1 VSSKWGREESYRWPS
16 KKPVWTIT
24 ALFVAALATMA
35 TVFYVYAEEWTFLQ
49 QRYLG
54 TYITSVSRP
63 WVKVAPYRMVFRVD
77 GAKER
82 LAVDADFNDPVVL
95 ARKAKL
101 QWEEKRYASAD
112 VERWLR
118 ETIYG
123 GATPWQLLF
132 DTPWKVGAG
141 VLVLGLFF
149 AIPLDQQPTAHHFG
163 LGQHL

>member
-1 VSSKWGREESYRWPS
+1 MSSKWGREESYRWPS
-16 KKPVWTIT
+16 KKPVRTIT

-54 TYITSVSRP
+54 TYITSVSRS
-63 WVKVAPYRMVFRVD
+63 WVKVAPYRIVFRVD

-101 QWEEKRYASAD
+101 QWEENAMPAPTWSDGCGRRSTEERRPGNCCLIRRGKSARACWWWD
-112 VERWLR
+112 SSLR
-118 ETIYG
+118 SRAIKSG
-123 GATPWQLLF
+123 G
-132 DTPWKVGAG
+132 VS
-141 VLVLGLFF
+141 
-149 AIPLDQQPTAHHFG
+149 
-163 LGQHL
+163 